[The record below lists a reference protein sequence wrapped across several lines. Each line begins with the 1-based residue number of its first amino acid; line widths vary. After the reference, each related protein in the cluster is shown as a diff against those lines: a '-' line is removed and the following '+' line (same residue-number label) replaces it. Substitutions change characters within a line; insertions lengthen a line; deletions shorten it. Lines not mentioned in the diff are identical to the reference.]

1 MFSPIYKPLT
11 WTLLLKHEQNKSV
24 HQQINPRR
32 KQMKSLVYLTFAI
45 VFGTG
50 MIASAFN
57 AANQLKESGEGIQ
70 RHYETRYEAYK

>member
-1 MFSPIYKPLT
+1 
-11 WTLLLKHEQNKSV
+11 
-24 HQQINPRR
+24 
-32 KQMKSLVYLTFAI
+32 MKSLIYLTFAI

-57 AANQLKESGEGIQ
+57 TANQLEKFGEGIQ

>member
-1 MFSPIYKPLT
+1 
-11 WTLLLKHEQNKSV
+11 
-24 HQQINPRR
+24 
-32 KQMKSLVYLTFAI
+32 MKSLIYLTFAI